1 MANYFAFKAFPLPI
15 IKKYTIYC
23 CFVFILVFLSNLHGQ
38 QNPQLSQ
45 YLQNPFV
52 INPAMTGVEDYIDL
66 TSAYRNQWTGFDG
79 APKTATFSFNSSLHL
94 LKERL
99 QRSEGESHQGI
110 GAFLYTDD
118 VGPIKQS
125 AFYASYA
132 YHLKVSNEWFLSI
145 GSFAGATQFRYDSSD
160 AILLQNPN
168 DILVN
173 SFSDFNFDMSLGLY
187 AYSEYLFVGVG
198 ANQLFNNQIP
208 YDIDNGVLTTDGR
221 LQSNFNF
228 LLGSRIDL
236 NTDWEM
242 VPSVLLKTVAN
253 APMQWDLGLKMVYN
267 NNFWGGFAY
276 RNQDA
281 VLGYLGLRFMQNF
294 LVTYSYDWSTT
305 DFSGQQSGTHEIT
318 LGYRFDFGEQNCACP
333 KYSL

>member
-1 MANYFAFKAFPLPI
+1 MAYLIQGKRRFSNFGTVVLYFLTFFNY
-15 IKKYTIYC
+15 
-23 CFVFILVFLSNLHGQ
+23 LVSHELSAQ

-52 INPAMTGVEDYIDL
+52 VNPAMTGVEEYVDL
-66 TSAYRNQWTGFDG
+66 TAAYRNQWTGFDG
-79 APKTATFSFNSSLHL
+79 APRTATFSFNGSLHL
-94 LKERL
+94 LKAQL
-99 QRSEGESHQGI
+99 QRKEGESHQGI

-132 YHLKVSNEWFLSI
+132 YHLKVSTDWFLSM
-145 GSFAGATQFRYDSSD
+145 GSFIGATQFRYDSSD

-187 AYSEYLFVGVG
+187 AYSEYLFVGVA
-198 ANQLFNNQIP
+198 ANQLFDNPIP
-208 YDIDNGVLTTDGR
+208 YDVDNGVLTTDGR
-221 LQSNFNF
+221 LERNFNL

-236 NTDWEM
+236 STDWEL
-242 VPSVLLKTVAN
+242 VPSVLLKTVSN
-253 APMQWDLGLKMVYN
+253 APVQWDIGAKMVYN
-267 NNFWGGFAY
+267 GNIWGGLAY
-276 RNQDA
+276 RDQDA
-281 VLGYLGLRFMQNF
+281 ILGYFGLRFMENF
-294 LVTYSYDWSTT
+294 LATYSYDWSTT
-305 DFSGQQSGTHEIT
+305 DFSGQQTGTHEIT
-318 LGYRFDFGEQNCACP
+318 IGYRFDFGEQRCACP

>member
-1 MANYFAFKAFPLPI
+1 
-15 IKKYTIYC
+15 
-23 CFVFILVFLSNLHGQ
+23 
-38 QNPQLSQ
+38 
-45 YLQNPFV
+45 
-52 INPAMTGVEDYIDL
+52 IDL
-66 TSAYRNQWTGFDG
+66 TTAYRNQWTGFDG